1 MHSVELA
8 KRVFWVGVEDP
19 DLRVFDIVVKTDYG
33 TTYNSYLLL
42 GEKVAL
48 IDAVKEGFEN
58 LFFARI
64 EEHVPLERIDYLI
77 VNHTEPDH
85 SGAIKTLLIR
95 NPKIKLVCS
104 KPAVPFLKN
113 IVNDESVSIDG
124 VKGGDRLDLGG
135 LSLEFIS
142 APFMHWP
149 DTMFTYCPE
158 EKILFSCDGY
168 ATHFAPYESIFS
180 KPGDKVHE
188 KEAWHYYDA
197 IMRPY
202 ASFCRKASQ
211 AVTAMDINIVAPSH
225 GPISSDEPKRF
236 IEKYLEWTVP
246 KNNGDKKRVLIAFA
260 SSYGNTRM
268 MAQEIDQTLQQTGL
282 ATTMVDLAHIHAKEL
297 RDHYEAA
304 DAILFGT
311 PTFVGDVVK
320 PVWDA
325 AQLLMT
331 VSSIGKKA
339 AVFGSYGWGGQAV
352 DILESYL
359 ESLKLK
365 VHRPGVKARLVPSS
379 TELEEC
385 RRFAVAF
392 SGFVQQ
398 G

>member
-8 KRVFWVGVEDP
+8 KKVYWVGVEDP
-19 DLRVFDIVVKTDYG
+19 NLRVFDIVVQTDYG
-33 TTYNSYLLL
+33 TTYNSYLLM

-48 IDAVKEGFEN
+48 VDAVKEGFED
-58 LFFARI
+58 LYFAHI
-64 EEHVPLERIDYLI
+64 EEHIPLERIDYLI

-85 SGAIKTLLIR
+85 SGAIKALLAR
-95 NPKIKLVCS
+95 NPKIRLVCS
-104 KPAVPFLKN
+104 KPAMPFLRN
-113 IVNDESVSIDG
+113 VINDESVVIDG

-135 LSLEFIS
+135 LSVEFLS

-149 DTMFTYCPE
+149 DTMFSYCPE
-158 EKILFSCDGY
+158 EKILFSCDAYG
-168 ATHFAPYESIFS
+168 AHLAPYETIFA
-180 KPGDKVHE
+180 KPGDQLQE
-188 KEAWHYYDA
+188 REAWHYYDA

-202 ASFCRKASQ
+202 APYCLKASQ
-211 AVTAMDINIVAPSH
+211 SVIGKEISIVAPSH
-225 GPISSDEPKRF
+225 GPINREEPKHF
-236 IEKYLEWTVP
+236 IEKYIEWATP
-246 KNNGDKKRVLIAFA
+246 KNTGDQRRVLIAFA

-268 MAQEIDQTLQQTGL
+268 MAQEIDQTLKQNGL
-282 ATTMVDLAHIHAKEL
+282 ATTIVDLAHIHAKEL

-320 PVWDA
+320 PVWEA

-331 VSSIGKKA
+331 VSSVGKKA

-359 ESLKLK
+359 ENLKLK
-365 VHRPGVKARLVPSS
+365 VHKPGIKARLVPSA

-385 RRFAVAF
+385 RSFAKAF
-392 SGFVQQ
+392 CGFVLQ

>member
-8 KRVFWVGVEDP
+8 KKVFWVGVADP

-42 GEKVAL
+42 GDKVAL
-48 IDAVKEGFEN
+48 VDAVKEGFES
-58 LFFARI
+58 LLFARI
-64 EEHVPLERIDYLI
+64 EEHVPIERIDYLI

-85 SGAIKTLLIR
+85 SGAIKSLLAR
-95 NPKIKLVCS
+95 HPRIKLVCA

-113 IVNDESVSIDG
+113 IVNDDSVTIDG

-135 LSLEFIS
+135 LSLEFVS

-149 DTMFTYCPE
+149 DTMFSYCPE
-158 EKILFSCDGY
+158 EQILFSCDGY
-168 ATHFAPYESIFS
+168 GAHFAPYESIFS
-180 KPGDKVHE
+180 KPGDKAQE
-188 KEAWHYYDA
+188 KEAWHYYDS

-211 AVTAMDINIVAPSH
+211 TVIGMDIKMVAPSH
-225 GPISSDEPKRF
+225 GPINRDDPKHF
-236 IEKYLEWTVP
+236 IEKYLEWTTP
-246 KNNGDKKRVLIAFA
+246 KNGGDKKRVLIAFA

-268 MAQEIDQTLQQTGL
+268 MAQEIDQTLKQAGI
-282 ATTMVDLAHIHAKEL
+282 ATTVVDLAHIHAKEL

-331 VSSIGKKA
+331 VSSVGKKV

-359 ESLKLK
+359 ENLKLK
-365 VHRPGVKARLVPSS
+365 VHKPGVKARLVPSPA
-379 TELEEC
+379 ELEEC
-385 RRFAVAF
+385 RRFAEAF
-392 SGFVQQ
+392 GGFVQQ